1 MERLTVTPFGRRPV
15 TAGLMEQAA
24 AAQARPALPHFS
36 KWELF
41 RDLTA
46 ARHAFGLSD
55 RDLTVLN
62 ALLTFHKGDS
72 LSDNEN
78 LIVFPS
84 NEALSGRAH
93 GMAESTLRR
102 HLAAL
107 VRSGLI
113 ARHDSPNGKRYAAR
127 DSDGQIVRAFG
138 FDLRP
143 MLVYARQIT
152 SAAAEARA
160 AAERLKRQREEVS
173 LMKRDALKLA
183 IYGQEEGLPGPWD
196 AIEAE
201 LLGIHKLMRRKL
213 AVEDLATLGDKLQ
226 ELLARIRDIV
236 SKAEEMGGNDVNS
249 ERHYQNS
256 NTDSLESEYAM
267 ENGEGGSV
275 GDPSPT
281 PSHDDPGQTAQSKK
295 EPNLPL
301 GLVLKACP
309 DILPYASQEVKRWR
323 DLVDLA
329 GFVRGMMGISPD
341 AWSEAQRIMGPEVAS
356 ITLAGILQ
364 RVDDI
369 RSPGGYLRALT
380 SKAAAGGFSPG
391 PMIMALLSPATRH

>member
-24 AAQARPALPHFS
+24 QAGARPALPHFS

-41 RDLTA
+41 RELCA
-46 ARHAFGLSD
+46 ARCAFGLTD

-72 LSDNEN
+72 LSDNES

-84 NEALSGRAH
+84 NASLSERAH

-107 VRSGLI
+107 VHAGMI

-127 DSDGQIVRAFG
+127 GQDGEIIRAFG
-138 FDLRP
+138 FDLRAL
-143 MLVYARQIT
+143 LVRGDQIL
-152 SAAAEARA
+152 SAAREARA
-160 AAERLKRQREEVS
+160 AAARLKALREAVS
-173 LMKRDALKLA
+173 LLKRDALKLA
-183 IYGQEEGLPGPWD
+183 LYGREEGYPGAWD
-196 AIEAE
+196 EFEAE
-201 LLGIHKLMRRKL
+201 LLSIHKQMRRKL
-213 AVEDLATLGDKLQ
+213 PAEDLEGLVG
-226 ELLARIRDIV
+226 LLRGLLDRIRECLCE
-236 SKAEEMGGNDVNS
+236 SEEMSGKDSQNG
-249 ERHYQNS
+249 RHYQSS
-256 NTDSLESEYAM
+256 NTDNYESEYAK
-267 ENGEGGSV
+267 ENGEAAVVASCPTLSSEEPEV
-275 GDPSPT
+275 PSP
-281 PSHDDPGQTAQSKK
+281 SIDR
-295 EPNLPL
+295 PNLPL

-309 DILPYASQEVKRWR
+309 DILDYASHEVSHWHE
-323 DLVDLA
+323 LVGLA

-341 AWSEAQRIMGPEVAS
+341 AWGEAQRIMGPEVAA
-356 ITLAGILQ
+356 ITVAGILQ
-364 RVDDI
+364 RISEI

-391 PMIMALLSPATRH
+391 PMIMALLSPAGQC